1 MGETKEIE
9 KGPDLDLAKEEKEKK
24 RIVAE
29 VEVVDQ
35 VRKTRALREV
45 KERPEQVLA
54 LVARVDPLAVVQ
66 VDPLQVVVL
75 QAPIRLDQDQGV
87 KKIRGKSPKKKNQG
101 QENQSPN

>member
-1 MGETKEIE
+1 M
-9 KGPDLDLAKEEKEKK
+9 
-24 RIVAE
+24 
-29 VEVVDQ
+29 VDQ

-75 QAPIRLDQDQGV
+75 QAPIRLDQDQEV
-87 KKIRGKSPKKKNQG
+87 KKVN
-101 QENQSPN
+101 